1 MVQLPSL
8 HFSPCDVSR
17 HVKPL
22 QNECTL
28 GWDNLS
34 YTVSRRGQHSKVIIN
49 RVSGRAA
56 PGELVAIMGPSGSGK
71 TTLLD
76 ILADR
81 ISSGQVTGQIDLNG
95 RPRPVKTFRLLS
107 SYVSQEDALTGSFTV
122 LETLRFA
129 ARLSVPANVLATER
143 EGRVQAAIDDM
154 GLRSCEHTVVGDIF
168 RKGLSGGQKRRL
180 SIAIELLSKPTI
192 LLLDEPTSG
201 LDAAST
207 YNVMAYIQKLC
218 LSQKHTVIC
227 TIHQPSTKVYTM
239 FAKVLVLAQGETV
252 FFGSPHD
259 LLLHFANIGYPCPTY
274 SNPAEYYLSLV
285 NTDFP
290 GHGDVDALAGGFA
303 SSTFATHTKLQVT
316 GDRSRSDF
324 APLSKADLRE
334 MKPSVGRQFLMVLQ
348 RTALENVRNPG
359 IFWMRFVMFFALSA
373 MSGTLYLNHDH
384 QLTDV
389 DLVSLLFG
397 APAFTTFLSV
407 AALPFFLDQ
416 RAVFSRERANS
427 GLNVGA
433 YAVATFVAGL
443 PGLALLAIT
452 TTVMVV
458 PMTGLRGFGSFFGIM
473 FASLTSA
480 ESFMCVLGVLVPN
493 AIMGIAVGSACFGM
507 FVLTE
512 GFMVPKPAIQPYW
525 LWGHYLGF
533 HTYSF
538 EALVANQF
546 QGVNTPSADAVLTRF
561 DLHDVHV
568 GSHAGVLVGYAL
580 VLQGLGGVLL
590 YVLHTGRR

>member
-1 MVQLPSL
+1 NQRFGIQSVVRVIITLDR
-8 HFSPCDVSR
+8 SPCDVPR

-34 YTVSRRGQHSKVIIN
+34 YTVSRRGQHPKVIIN

-154 GLRSCEHTVVGDIF
+154 GILTIIAFLTITVAV
-168 RKGLSGGQKRRL
+168 
-180 SIAIELLSKPTI
+180 SKPTI

-259 LLLHFANIGYPCPTY
+259 LLLHFANIGYLHQLLPSPH
-274 SNPAEYYLSLV
+274 LV
-285 NTDFP
+285 Y
-290 GHGDVDALAGGFA
+290 H
-303 SSTFATHTKLQVT
+303 
-316 GDRSRSDF
+316 F

-546 QGVNTPSADAVLTRF
+546 QGVNTPSADA
-561 DLHDVHV
+561 
-568 GSHAGVLVGYAL
+568 
-580 VLQGLGGVLL
+580 
-590 YVLHTGRR
+590 

>member
-1 MVQLPSL
+1 
-8 HFSPCDVSR
+8 
-17 HVKPL
+17 
-22 QNECTL
+22 
-28 GWDNLS
+28 
-34 YTVSRRGQHSKVIIN
+34 
-49 RVSGRAA
+49 
-56 PGELVAIMGPSGSGK
+56 MGPSGSGK

-239 FAKVLVLAQGETV
+239 FAKVLVLAQGET
-252 FFGSPHD
+252 
-259 LLLHFANIGYPCPTY
+259 
-274 SNPAEYYLSLV
+274 
-285 NTDFP
+285 
-290 GHGDVDALAGGFA
+290 
-303 SSTFATHTKLQVT
+303 LQVT
-316 GDRSRSDF
+316 GDRSRSEF

-546 QGVNTPSADAVLTRF
+546 QGVKTPSADAVLTRF

>member
-8 HFSPCDVSR
+8 HFSPCDVPR

-34 YTVSRRGQHSKVIIN
+34 YTVSRRGQHPKLIIN

-259 LLLHFANIGYPCPTY
+259 LLLHFANIGYLHQLLPSPH
-274 SNPAEYYLSLV
+274 LV
-285 NTDFP
+285 Y
-290 GHGDVDALAGGFA
+290 H
-303 SSTFATHTKLQVT
+303 
-316 GDRSRSDF
+316 F

-458 PMTGLRGFGSFFGIM
+458 PMTGLRGFGPFFGIM

-525 LWGHYLGF
+525 RWGHYLGF